1 MNLRSLAVLFALAGA
16 SFAARAQGGVYAM
29 FDAQQFTR
37 TGLLATPPAGSSNSD
52 SPWLYGTTF
61 GAYYMFTHVPVLGTL
76 HTGPIAIGL
85 DGRGT
90 IVRTNTPYN
99 RDDGT
104 ISVRISTKN
113 TFATVKP
120 YVQGGAGIGHTKV
133 PGQTFFANDLSYIFA
148 VGADRRLSKRV
159 DWRVVD
165 VSGGFLGNYQSGNN
179 VSNTNHILNFA
190 TGLVVR
196 FP

>member
-1 MNLRSLAVLFALAGA
+1 MNLRSIAVLFALAGA
-16 SFAARAQGGVYAM
+16 SLAARAQAGVYAM

-37 TGLLATPPAGSSNSD
+37 TGLLASPPAGSSNSD

-61 GAYYMFTHVPVLGTL
+61 GAYYMFTHVPKFGTL
-76 HTGPIAIGL
+76 HTGPVAVGL

-99 RDDGT
+99 RDDAT
-104 ISVRISTKN
+104 ISLRVSTKN

-120 YVQGGAGIGHTKV
+120 YIQGGAGLGHTRV
-133 PGQTFFANDLSYIFA
+133 PGQSFYTNNWSYLFA
-148 VGADRRLSKRV
+148 VGADRKLTKMV

-165 VSGGFLGNYQSGNN
+165 VSGGFLGSYVSGSN